1 MYRTFKNYIKISLKL
16 FIRNPITLF
25 SIWYNFFKDF
35 FLIKKELEKSNEKIN
50 LSIMPCLFD
59 KENYS
64 LKLQYYDYQNAWA
77 FEKLLESKP
86 NELIDIGSIIT
97 FLVFASKIT
106 KVTTIDIR
114 EQNLPIKN
122 LETKIGDILN
132 IPYQDNSV
140 DFLSSLSVI
149 EHIGL
154 GRYGDKIDLDGMQK
168 SINEFDRVLKKNAT
182 LLISVPIGPT
192 NIIEFNAHRRF
203 TPEKIYQMFKNF
215 SIDDEVYI
223 FKNEMMDINKYNS
236 LGKPEAFACY
246 KFIKN

>member
-1 MYRTFKNYIKISLKL
+1 MYRAFKNYIKISLKL
-16 FIRNPITLF
+16 FIRNPITFF

-35 FLIKKELEKSNEKIN
+35 FLIKKELEKSKEKIN
-50 LSIMPCLFD
+50 LSIKPCLFD
-59 KENYS
+59 KENHS

-106 KVTTIDIR
+106 KVKTIDIR

-132 IPYQDNSV
+132 IPYQDNTV
-140 DFLSSLSVI
+140 DFLSSLSVV

-182 LLISVPIGPT
+182 LLISVPIGKN

-223 FKNEMMDINKYNS
+223 FKNEMMDINKYNN
-236 LGKPEAFACY
+236 LGKPDAFACY